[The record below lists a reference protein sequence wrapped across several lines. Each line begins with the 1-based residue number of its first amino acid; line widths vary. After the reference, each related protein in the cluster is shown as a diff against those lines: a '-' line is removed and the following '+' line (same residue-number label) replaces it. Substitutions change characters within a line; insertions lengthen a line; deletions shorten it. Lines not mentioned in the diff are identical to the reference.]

1 MTDILIIMKIKPIHI
16 FIPLTVCYLV
26 YSFFLYRPSFSSK
39 KVKEYKNE
47 LAINGRLIF
56 QKYNCQDCH
65 QLYGL
70 GGYLGPDLTNV
81 YDKYN
86 GNNEALKAFFKGGMK
101 QMPEFNLRSYEEKEL
116 IEFFKMTN
124 ASGSADPRDYDWFP
138 SGMIEQK

>member
-1 MTDILIIMKIKPIHI
+1 MKVKPIHI
-16 FIPLTVCYLV
+16 FITLTVAYLL
-26 YSFFLYRPSFSSK
+26 YSFMLYTSSSK
-39 KVKEYKNE
+39 QPKIQLYKNE
-47 LAINGRLIF
+47 LAIRGRLIF

-81 YDKYN
+81 YKKYN
-86 GNNEALKAFFKGGMK
+86 GNELSLKALFKGGIQ
-101 QMPEFNLRSYEEKEL
+101 QMPLFDLSEEEEKEL

-124 ASGSADPRDYDWFP
+124 ESGSADPRDYKFFP